1 MNCIF
6 LLIIDAVDFLTLNL
20 KFCLGTVDTPS
31 LQERIQA
38 RPNPEQVR
46 KQFISLI
53 MCVHMFNSL

>member
-1 MNCIF
+1 MNENQ
-6 LLIIDAVDFLTLNL
+6 LIVDAVDLKFNL

-46 KQFISLI
+46 KQFITLI
-53 MCVHMFNSL
+53 MVVHMFNSL